1 MNKSNQRNS
10 VVCETN
16 NSIDRSI
23 DGNN

>member
-23 DGNN
+23 DDN